1 MFPEQVSTAN
11 ILSAFIYVVSAVSV
25 ILVLIGLGLVDAGL
39 VRKDNV
45 LHCWVQKITTCMI
58 GGLATFFVGDAIWQ
72 WQFYTAF
79 GTPHPFWQAF
89 LDWWPGS
96 AAMSTPA
103 LAQDPKL
110 VPGADTQQVF
120 SVFFVTFAM
129 ATVALIHSGT
139 VERIRSAPLY
149 VMSLA
154 TGLIFCPLA
163 AYLTWG
169 PLSPL
174 TNNGLHDFEGAVAL
188 YVFTGTWTLVT
199 AWRMGPRAGVF
210 TPDPDGIQP
219 KPSNYGNIAAGAL
232 FVFMAIPLIALGSTW
247 IAPGKSVYGIT
258 MVPTGLGIVLK
269 NVFLAL
275 LGGGVSGATLAALL
289 REPVWV
295 FFGPIAGA
303 VMTGTLFDVAGSME
317 SLAFGVIGPI
327 LAVIVS
333 RVLVHLRIDE
343 PKVAPLAFGPG
354 IVGSLAGGFL
364 HWGTG
369 TGGFTDLPP
378 PYALDHAHITPLFQ
392 LVGII
397 TVILLSAIPAY
408 IICRVFEATSGLRIS
423 RECERNGM
431 DMTYW
436 GHDKG

>member
-1 MFPEQVSTAN
+1 MFPDQVSTAN
-11 ILSAFIYVVSAVSV
+11 VLSAFIYVVSAVSV
-25 ILVLIGLGLVDAGL
+25 VLVLIGLGLVDAGL
-39 VRKDNV
+39 VRKENV

-79 GTPHPFWQAF
+79 GSPHPLEHAF
-89 LDWWPGS
+89 ADWWLGS
-96 AAMSTPA
+96 APMNTPA
-103 LAQDPKL
+103 IAQDPKL

-149 VMSLA
+149 VMAL
-154 TGLIFCPLA
+154 TVGLIFCPLA
-163 AYLTWG
+163 AFLTWG

-174 TNNGLHDFEGAVAL
+174 TNRGLHDFEGAVAL

-210 TPDPDGIQP
+210 AADPDGIQP
-219 KPSNYGNIAAGAL
+219 HPSSYGNIASGAL

-247 IAPGKSVYGIT
+247 ITPGKSVYGIT
-258 MVPTGLGIVLK
+258 MAQTGIGIVLK
-269 NVFLAL
+269 NVFCAL
-275 LGGGVSGATLAALL
+275 LGGGISGAFLATRL

-303 VMTGTLFDVAGSME
+303 VMTGTIFDVASSLE
-317 SLAFGVIGPI
+317 SLTFGVTGPI
-327 LAVIVS
+327 LAVMVS
-333 RVLVHLRIDE
+333 RLLVAMRIDE

-354 IVGSLAGGFL
+354 IAGSLAGGFI
-364 HWGTG
+364 HWGTA
-369 TGGFTDLPP
+369 TGGFPDLAA
-378 PYALDHAHITPLFQ
+378 PYVVGHAHISPFLQ
-392 LVGII
+392 LVGIS
-397 TVILLSAIPAY
+397 VVVLLAAVPAY
-408 IICRVFEATSGLRIS
+408 VLCRMFELTSGLRIS
-423 RECERNGM
+423 RECERVGM
-431 DMTYW
+431 DATYW
-436 GHDKG
+436 DRKE